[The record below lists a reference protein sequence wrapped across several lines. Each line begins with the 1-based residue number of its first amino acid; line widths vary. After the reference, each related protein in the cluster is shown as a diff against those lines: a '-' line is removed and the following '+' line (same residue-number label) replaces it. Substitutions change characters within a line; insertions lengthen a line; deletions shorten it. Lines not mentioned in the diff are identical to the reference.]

1 MDNNGLQKENA
12 INTAIANIKAGMPK
26 KDIVSILSK
35 LCPEMSK
42 KTISR
47 YYAAALDKC
56 QVYEAK
62 LHKVIESNEIEVL
75 GRASSSLGILSRL
88 ERQIILTDIARG
100 NVTHTKEVATK
111 FGVETLTVYPTWSD
125 RKAAIQELNK
135 MDSAYM
141 PAETEDDD
149 EIKEIVIKRIS
160 NGA

>member
-12 INTAIANIKAGMPK
+12 INTAIANIKAGMLK
-26 KDIVSILSK
+26 KDVVSILSK

-149 EIKEIVIKRIS
+149 EIKEITVKRIS

>member
-1 MDNNGLQKENA
+1 MDTNGLQKENA
-12 INTAIANIKAGMPK
+12 INSAIANIKAGMLK
-26 KDIVSILSK
+26 KDVVAILSK
-35 LCPEMSK
+35 MCPDLSK
-42 KTISR
+42 KTMTR
-47 YYAAALDKC
+47 YYAAALDRC
-56 QVYEAK
+56 QIYEAK

-111 FGVETLTVYPTWSD
+111 FGIETLTVYPTWSD

-141 PAETEDDD
+141 PADTEDDD
-149 EIKEIVIKRIS
+149 EIKEITVKRIS